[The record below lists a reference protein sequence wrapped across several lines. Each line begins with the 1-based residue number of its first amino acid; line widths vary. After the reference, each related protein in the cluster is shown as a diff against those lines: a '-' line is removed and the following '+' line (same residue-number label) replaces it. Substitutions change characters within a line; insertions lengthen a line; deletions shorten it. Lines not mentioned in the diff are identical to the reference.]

1 MGIFSGFF
9 RCIGDT
15 TQFDNIAHLSL
26 SELIK
31 TRELLTLGAFEFD
44 ERMPPNQTPKKHSSR
59 KEKVPLTFTKNPL
72 ARV

>member
-15 TQFDNIAHLSL
+15 TQFDKIAHLSL
-26 SELIK
+26 AELIE
-31 TRELLTLGAFEFD
+31 TRELLTLGAFEFE
-44 ERMPPNQTPKKHSSR
+44 ERPPSNQTPGKRSR